1 MKWLM
6 FETGEERFPYR
17 ILIQFDKD
25 KFYNFRVQNRWP
37 GPGKSVFCL
46 NDGIAGGKDIPQ
58 NAELSDECPVLTA
71 QWFGKRLTVVL
82 DRKTRRRCWF
92 LRTEKKSKK
101 EPRKVYEQVF
111 WLTQTSRAKP
121 GGTQL
126 SVAEKRTDMHVVI
139 DTREKYP
146 YKFSVDYVSRS
157 VLPSADYALKL
168 TDGKL
173 IAGVERMTRD
183 NFFQQM
189 KQVDAVKAKL
199 HELCETY
206 KYKAVVIESSYAD
219 LIDPKKAKFY
229 RGGTVANFIA
239 NLTASFPDLQFTF
252 CKNRKIANEWVARY
266 FQAVKSMEESG

>member
-17 ILIQFDKD
+17 ILVQCGKD

-46 NDGIAGGKDIPQ
+46 NDGIAGHEDIPQ
-58 NAELSDECPVLTA
+58 NAEPADECPILSA

-92 LRTEKKSKK
+92 LITKKKSKK
-101 EPRKVYEQVF
+101 EPGKVYEQVF
-111 WLTQTSRAKP
+111 WLTQTSRATP
-121 GGTQL
+121 GGTRL
-126 SVAEKRTDMHVVI
+126 SVAERRADMHVVI
-139 DTREKYP
+139 DAREKYP
-146 YKFSVDYVSRS
+146 YKFSVEYVSKSR
-157 VLPSADYALKL
+157 LPSADYALKL
-168 TDGKL
+168 SDSEL

-189 KQVDAVKAKL
+189 KQTDTLKAKL
-199 HELCETY
+199 HELCESY
-206 KYKAVVIESSYAD
+206 PFKAVVIESTYAD
-219 LIDPKKAKFY
+219 LIDPKKTKFY

-239 NLTASFPDLQFTF
+239 DLTASFPELQFTF
-252 CKNRKIANEWVARY
+252 CTNRKFANEWVARY
-266 FQAVKSMEESG
+266 FQAVKELQESK